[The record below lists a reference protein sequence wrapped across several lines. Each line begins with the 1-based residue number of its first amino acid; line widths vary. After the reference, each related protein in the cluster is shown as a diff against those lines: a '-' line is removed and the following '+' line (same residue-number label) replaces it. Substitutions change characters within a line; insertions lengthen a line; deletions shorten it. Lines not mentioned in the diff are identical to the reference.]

1 MFDIKMDFTRKV
13 KWVKDGHQNPD
24 PGTSSYAGV
33 VICGNIRILLM
44 YASLHKVDVMAAD
57 IINAYLQAPTYEK
70 HFIICDADLHGIE
83 HAGKR
88 AMFVRALY
96 GSKLSGRHFCMHLR
110 ACMDNLGFTSFFS
123 YPGVWMRNSKRG
135 NGTAYYEYVLL
146 YVDDFLVIS
155 DNAENV
161 IREDIGKYFELKQ
174 ESI

>member
-1 MFDIKMDFTRKV
+1 M
-13 KWVKDGHQNPD
+13 
-24 PGTSSYAGV
+24 V
-33 VICGNIRILLM
+33 VHAFYGCKLEGR
-44 YASLHKVDVMAAD
+44 
-57 IINAYLQAPTYEK
+57 
-70 HFIICDADLHGIE
+70 DLW
-83 HAGKR
+83 
-88 AMFVRALY
+88 
-96 GSKLSGRHFCMHLR
+96 MHMG